1 MGGGGGRG
9 GGRGRVGFRTRSR
22 SVWAPSVLTGEVNGR
37 IASVGALVMR
47 RMWCSGCRD
56 FFWQI
61 CWRTVE
67 RGVFV
72 LTLRGMECAKVEVGE
87 MWIRRVFEGAA
98 VTAAVVVGGMMGKVE
113 AGVEEE
119 EEVGRRV
126 EGVGGIISV
135 VGIVDV
141 WVVVVAGV
149 AFFFGELV
157 FGVALS
163 FSKSAA
169 KS

>member
-1 MGGGGGRG
+1 
-9 GGRGRVGFRTRSR
+9 VGFRTRSR

-47 RMWCSGCRD
+47 RIWFSGCRD

-67 RGVFV
+67 RGVVV

-87 MWIRRVFEGAA
+87 MWIRRVLEGVVMA
-98 VTAAVVVGGMMGKVE
+98 VGVGGMMGKIE
-113 AGVEEE
+113 AGVE

-126 EGVGGIISV
+126 EGVGGMISV
-135 VGIVDV
+135 VGTVGV
-141 WVVVVAGV
+141 WVVVAVVAVGM
-149 AFFFGELV
+149 AFCFEELV
-157 FGVALS
+157 FGVTLS
-163 FSKSAA
+163 FSKSVA
-169 KS
+169 KN

>member
-1 MGGGGGRG
+1 M
-9 GGRGRVGFRTRSR
+9 GFRTRSR
-22 SVWAPSVLTGEVNGR
+22 SVWAPSALTGEVNGR

-47 RMWCSGCRD
+47 RMWFSGCRD

-98 VTAAVVVGGMMGKVE
+98 VTGAVVVGGMMGKME

-119 EEVGRRV
+119 EVGRRA

-135 VGIVDV
+135 VGIADIWVAV
-141 WVVVVAGV
+141 VVAIVVVVAGV

-163 FSKSAA
+163 FSKSTA
-169 KS
+169 KC